1 MLRHRLVSG
10 LALLSDSMGK
20 YVYYETPYDYSSPA
34 EARNAEFLDV
44 PFTALFCP
52 RHGCV
57 RKARTCSLSSMMRM
71 ERWFTLRCWKMLWLL
86 R

>member
-1 MLRHRLVSG
+1 
-10 LALLSDSMGK
+10 MGK

-71 ERWFTLRCWKMLWLL
+71 ER
-86 R
+86 